1 MNNKLIIFIFFLTT
15 LFSKE
20 LITPLHVMYDYDID
34 KAQIG
39 KVLFHDTRLSKNNT
53 ISCSS
58 CHDLKNGGDDNRKF
72 SIGVDNR
79 VGNIN
84 SPSVLN
90 SRFNFV
96 QFWDGRAK
104 DLKEQASGPIHNPVE
119 MDSNFNEIIKKLE
132 KDEYYI
138 SKFNKYYGKLD
149 ADSIIDAIIEF
160 EKALVTPNSR
170 FDRYLMGE
178 ENILTKDEKE
188 GYTLFKEIG
197 CISCHNGV
205 NIGGN
210 LFQKM
215 GVVKEYVSSTN
226 NLGRY
231 NVTKKE
237 FDKYYFKVPSLRNIE
252 HTSPYFHDGAVDDLT
267 KAIEVMVDYQVGF
280 EITKKELNKIELF
293 LKTLT
298 GETPP
303 IMRSKWERV
312 ILQQF
317 SL

>member
-15 LFSKE
+15 LYSKE

-39 KVLFHDTRLSKNNT
+39 KALFHDTRLSKNNT

-188 GYTLFKEIG
+188 RLYI
-197 CISCHNGV
+197 I
-205 NIGGN
+205 
-210 LFQKM
+210 
-215 GVVKEYVSSTN
+215 
-226 NLGRY
+226 
-231 NVTKKE
+231 
-237 FDKYYFKVPSLRNIE
+237 
-252 HTSPYFHDGAVDDLT
+252 
-267 KAIEVMVDYQVGF
+267 
-280 EITKKELNKIELF
+280 
-293 LKTLT
+293 
-298 GETPP
+298 
-303 IMRSKWERV
+303 
-312 ILQQF
+312 
-317 SL
+317 